1 MPGGPCENQVHGTGQ
16 VSERRKSRSSSLED
30 ADFLVLASH
39 DEGMP
44 MSVLEAL
51 SYGLAVI
58 CAPVSALPEV
68 TEPKVSGLV
77 VPVCDHDAVAGAL
90 VRIISAA
97 GLRQKLGRNARR
109 RSQDE
114 LEISGYADRLLQI
127 YRDALGVIPTGL
139 AAERSSAR
147 PF

>member
-1 MPGGPCENQVHGTGQ
+1 
-16 VSERRKSRSSSLED
+16 
-30 ADFLVLASH
+30 
-39 DEGMP
+39 